1 MPSLGFAPAPPHQSP
16 SGDVASSVIQ
26 TASLEQTVGS
36 QLQQARAAQQAWAQR
51 SLRERLAI
59 LTALRLHMARH
70 PRELAATMDRKDIAE
85 TLAAEVLPLL
95 DACRFLERE
104 APRILKESVLSHRS
118 RPRWLW
124 GTSVTVRHEPLG
136 VVLVIGPGNYPL
148 MLPGIQILQAL
159 AAGDSVLVKP
169 APHGTAAMECLRR
182 FAESVGL
189 PTGVLQVLPEA
200 PAAATSAIR
209 QRVDKVFLTGSA
221 TTGQAVSRELA
232 ESTTPAVMELSG
244 CDAVFVLDDAD
255 PELVT
260 DGLLFGLTFNNSQT
274 CMAPRRV
281 FATDPM
287 TDVLIPLLQQKL
299 RRREAQAWRPA
310 TVPASQ
316 QAVQHAAELIAEA
329 TANGSEL
336 MSGAISPSG
345 TGSALQGVA
354 ILDRV
359 TADMAVTR
367 TDLFAPVISFLRV
380 SSEVQAVR
388 EHARCPYALNA
399 AVFGSTDRCQAF
411 ARRIS
416 VGCVVIND
424 MIVPTADPRVPFG
437 GRGQSGY
444 GTSRGAAGLLE
455 MTQIKSIV
463 TTRRGFKPHLQSPT
477 PADADLLEQ
486 LIRVE
491 HSAGPFPLLSALP
504 RLVRAALA
512 QVRYRKSH
520 AGSGS

>member
-1 MPSLGFAPAPPHQSP
+1 MPSLGFAPAPRSEEIALPLTQP
-16 SGDVASSVIQ
+16 
-26 TASLEQTVGS
+26 ASLEQAVLS
-36 QLQQARAAQQAWAQR
+36 QGQQTRAAQQEWAKR
-51 SLRERLAI
+51 TLRERLAI
-59 LTALRLHMARH
+59 LTALRLHIARH
-70 PRELAATMDRKDIAE
+70 PRRLAATIDRKDVAE
-85 TLAAEVLPLL
+85 SLAAEVLPLL
-95 DACRFLERE
+95 DACRFLEQE
-104 APRILKESVLSHRS
+104 APRILKEVAISHRT

-124 GTSVTVRHEPLG
+124 GTSVTVRREPLG

-159 AAGDSVLVKP
+159 AAGNSVLVKP

-182 FAESVGL
+182 MAEAAGL
-189 PTGVLQVLPEA
+189 PTGVLQILPEA
-200 PAAATSAIR
+200 PAAATAAIR
-209 QRVDKVFLTGSA
+209 HGVDKVFLTGSA

-260 DGLLFGLTFNNSQT
+260 DCLLFGLTFNNSQT

-281 FATDPM
+281 FATDRM
-287 TDVLIPLLQQKL
+287 TDVLIPLLLQKL
-299 RRREAQAWRPA
+299 RRREAQAWRPTA
-310 TVPASQ
+310 VPSSQ
-316 QAVQHAAELIAEA
+316 RAVQHAADLIAEA
-329 TANGSEL
+329 TA
-336 MSGAISPSG
+336 SGAELVSG
-345 TGSALQGVA
+345 TISQGESGSALQGVA

-359 TADMAVTR
+359 TADMAVAR

-380 SSEVQAVR
+380 TSEEQAVR
-388 EHARCPYALNA
+388 EHARCPYALSA
-399 AVFGSTDRCQAF
+399 AVFGSVNRCQDF

-444 GTSRGAAGLLE
+444 GVSRGAAGLLE
-455 MTQIKSIV
+455 MTQIKAIV

-491 HSAGPFPLLSALP
+491 HSTGAFSLLSALP
-504 RLVRAALA
+504 RLIRAVLA

>member
-1 MPSLGFAPAPPHQSP
+1 MPSLGFAPAPRPRLEETALPLAH
-16 SGDVASSVIQ
+16 
-26 TASLEQTVGS
+26 TASLEQTVATQG
-36 QLQQARAAQQAWAQR
+36 QQARATQQAWAKR
-51 SLRERLAI
+51 TLRERLAI
-59 LTALRLHMARH
+59 LTALRLHIARH
-70 PRELAATMDRKDIAE
+70 PRELAATIDRKDVADA
-85 TLAAEVLPLL
+85 LAAEVLPLL

-104 APRILKESVLSHRS
+104 APRILKEVAISHRA

-124 GTSVTVRHEPLG
+124 GTSVTVRREPLG

-159 AAGDSVLVKP
+159 AAANSVLVKP

-182 FAESVGL
+182 MAESAGL

-200 PAAATSAIR
+200 PAAATAAIHH
-209 QRVDKVFLTGSA
+209 RVDKVFLTGSA
-221 TTGQAVSRELA
+221 TTGQAVSRELS

-260 DGLLFGLTFNNSQT
+260 DCLLFGVMFNNSQT

-281 FATDPM
+281 FATDAM
-287 TDVLIPLLQQKL
+287 TNLLIPLLQQKL
-299 RRREAQAWRPA
+299 RRREAQAWQPV

-316 QAVQHAAELIAEA
+316 QAVQHAAELIAKA
-329 TANGSEL
+329 TASGAEL
-336 MSGAISPSG
+336 MSGTISLEES
-345 TGSALQGVA
+345 GSALQGIA

-359 TADMAVTR
+359 TADMAVAR

-380 SSEVQAVR
+380 TSEEQAVR
-388 EHARCPYALNA
+388 DHARCPYALSA
-399 AVFGSTDRCQAF
+399 ALFGSVNRCQDF

-455 MTQIKSIV
+455 MTQIKAIV

-477 PADADLLEQ
+477 PADADQLEQ

-491 HSAGPFPLLSALP
+491 HAAGPFSLLSSLP
-504 RLVRAALA
+504 HLVRAALA